1 MLTEPPE
8 ASILSFSAQFSSGG
22 SWRLLYKLAFCWVLL
37 FSGWKPES
45 GASQKIGIWGLS
57 NAGVAG
63 TEHTKK
69 QNPVDSAIPNRSG
82 ASLAGP
88 EPTYSAQQ
96 RSSRPRF
103 VGSIAHEWHKLLI
116 LRHYPFFLFASP
128 KAPFPFR
135 FFSLSNT
142 CVTNCHN

>member
-1 MLTEPPE
+1 MEQVR
-8 ASILSFSAQFSSGG
+8 S
-22 SWRLLYKLAFCWVLL
+22 
-37 FSGWKPES
+37 
-45 GASQKIGIWGLS
+45 WGLS

-69 QNPVDSAIPNRSG
+69 QNPVDGAIPNRSG

-103 VGSIAHEWHKLLI
+103 VGSIAQE
-116 LRHYPFFLFASP
+116 
-128 KAPFPFR
+128 
-135 FFSLSNT
+135 
-142 CVTNCHN
+142 

>member
-8 ASILSFSAQFSSGG
+8 ASICPLLCSAQLCE
-22 SWRLLYKLAFCWVLL
+22 RLEAPLQAGFVRFCFFLV
-37 FSGWKPES
+37 GD
-45 GASQKIGIWGLS
+45 QKVEQVRSWGLS

-63 TEHTKK
+63 IEHTKK
-69 QNPVDSAIPNRSG
+69 QNPVDGAIPSQSG
-82 ASLAGP
+82 TSLAGP

-96 RSSRPRF
+96 CSSRSRF

-128 KAPFPFR
+128 KAPFPFG
-135 FFSLSNT
+135 FFSLFNT
-142 CVTNCHN
+142 CITNCHN